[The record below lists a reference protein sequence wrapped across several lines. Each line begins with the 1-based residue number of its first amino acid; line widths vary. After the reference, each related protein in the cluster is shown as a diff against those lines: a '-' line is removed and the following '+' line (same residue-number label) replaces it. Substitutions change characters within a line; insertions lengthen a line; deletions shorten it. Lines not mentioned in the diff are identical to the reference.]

1 MKQSLIFSLKVLLTS
16 AAFAPLILMLLK
28 FFTDKEK
35 FDPDYSMIL
44 IGYLKMVVVY
54 LLMLTVPCLILLFSY
69 KPILRKS
76 IMPGLKKLI
85 FVLEF
90 ELVIGVWS
98 LLGFSVN
105 LNPTLSDL
113 LFWLSLS
120 LPSACCIWLYRLK
133 PVDTPLQN
141 RL

>member
-98 LLGFSVN
+98 LLGF
-105 LNPTLSDL
+105 
-113 LFWLSLS
+113 
-120 LPSACCIWLYRLK
+120 
-133 PVDTPLQN
+133 
-141 RL
+141 